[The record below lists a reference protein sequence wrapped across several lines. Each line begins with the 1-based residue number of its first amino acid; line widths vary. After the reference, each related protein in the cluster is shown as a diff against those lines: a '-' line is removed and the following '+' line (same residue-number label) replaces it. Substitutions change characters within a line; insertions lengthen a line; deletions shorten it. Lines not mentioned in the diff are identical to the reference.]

1 MKRKHFDKV
10 FHQCDWT
17 GMPLADNKI
26 YLPLYRSNKWIKFG
40 AYLNW
45 NCVVAHAMQ
54 LNKEG
59 RMARLSETL
68 ARINDM
74 AGYNVEAAP
83 HFSQLPHFGGNMEF
97 SEFTTICDTRV
108 DSLKA
113 VLILQSG
120 EVKEVSMAPKDGDY
134 LDSIRDTVTEP
145 RVDEIIVA
153 KKVNLGK
160 DKQLVLM
167 NNLQSCKEAN
177 SRIGQLSKGIGVQL
191 KGDVLALVRKKAT
204 QGSRDHFVNFTE
216 EEFIKKVMSTPKK
229 NKQLYEG
236 NNSMTVAEFDAISA
250 KIKRDFQELDNSLV
264 DTSATAPKKRV
275 KKVK

>member
-59 RMARLSETL
+59 RMTRLSESL
-68 ARINDM
+68 ARINEM
-74 AGYNVEAAP
+74 AGYNVESAP
-83 HFSQLPHFGGNMEF
+83 HFTQLPHFGGTMEF
-97 SEFTTICDTRV
+97 AEFTKICDTRV
-108 DSLKA
+108 DALKA
-113 VLILQSG
+113 VIILQSG
-120 EVKEVSMAPKDGDY
+120 EVREVSMVPKDGQY
-134 LDSIRDTVTEP
+134 LDSIIDAVSEP
-145 RVDEIIVA
+145 RVDEVIVA

-160 DKQLVLM
+160 DKQLLLM
-167 NNLQSCKEAN
+167 NNLQSSKEVN
-177 SRIGQLSKGIGVQL
+177 GRIGQLSKGIGVQL
-191 KGDVLALVRKKAT
+191 KGDVLVMVRKKAT
-204 QGSRDHFVNFTE
+204 QGSKDHFVNFTE
-216 EEFIKKVMSTPKK
+216 EEFLKKVVSTPKK

-236 NNSMTVAEFDAISA
+236 NHSMTVAEYDQISA

-264 DTSATAPKKRV
+264 DTGATAPKKRV